1 MNALIAL
8 GALIVDQLLGEL
20 SRWHPLV
27 GFGRLADRVEGRLND
42 GSDGKLKGVVAL
54 LITTLPFVL
63 LVGVLESTW
72 GIWVSLVVLYFAL
85 GARSLADHARAVACE
100 LERDDMGAA
109 REKVGRMVSRES
121 ADMDRVSVIR
131 ATIESVLENGLDA
144 IFGALFWFFIAG
156 APGVV
161 FYRLVNTLDAM
172 WGYRNERFSAFGWFT
187 AKLDDLLNWIP
198 ARLVAASYA
207 LMGNRAQAMDCW
219 RDQAGLLASPNGG
232 PVMTAGAGAL
242 DIELGGP
249 AVYQGKRVE
258 KPLFGGDNPPDLS
271 DIYRALDLVHKSL
284 LLWLLMALTWSL
296 LIA

>member
-1 MNALIAL
+1 M
-8 GALIVDQLLGEL
+8 
-20 SRWHPLV
+20 
-27 GFGRLADRVEGRLND
+27 
-42 GSDGKLKGVVAL
+42 AL

-63 LVGVLESTW
+63 LAGVLESTW
-72 GIWVSLVVLYFAL
+72 GIWVSLVALYFAL
-85 GARSLADHARAVACE
+85 GARSLADHARAVASE
-100 LERDDMGAA
+100 LERDDMEAA
-109 REKVGRMVSRES
+109 REKVGRMVSRDS
-121 ADMDRVSVIR
+121 TDMDRVSVIR

-187 AKLDDLLNWIP
+187 AKLDYLLNWIP

>member
-42 GSDGKLKGVVAL
+42 GRDGKLKGVVAL

-63 LVGVLESTW
+63 LAGVLESFW

-85 GARSLADHARAVACE
+85 GARSLADHARAVASE
-100 LERDDMGAA
+100 LERDGMEAA
-109 REKVGRMVSRES
+109 REKVGRMVSRDS
-121 ADMDRVSVIR
+121 TDMDRVSVIR

-242 DIELGGP
+242 DIELGGS

-271 DIYRALDLVHKSL
+271 DIYRALDLVYKSL

>member
-42 GSDGKLKGVVAL
+42 GRDGKLKGVVAL

-63 LVGVLESTW
+63 LAGVLESFW

-85 GARSLADHARAVACE
+85 GARSLADHARAVASE
-100 LERDDMGAA
+100 LERDGMEAA
-109 REKVGRMVSRES
+109 REKVGRMVSRDS
-121 ADMDRVSVIR
+121 TDMDRVSVIR

-198 ARLVAASYA
+198 ARLVAVSYA

-242 DIELGGP
+242 DIELGGS

-271 DIYRALDLVHKSL
+271 DIYRALDLVYKSL

>member
-1 MNALIAL
+1 MNSLIAL

-27 GFGRLADRVEGRLND
+27 GFGRLADQVEGRLND
-42 GSDGKLKGVVAL
+42 GRDGKLKGVVAL

-63 LVGVLESTW
+63 LAGVLESTW
-72 GIWVSLVVLYFAL
+72 GIWVSLVALYFAL

-100 LERDDMGAA
+100 LEQDNMGAA
-109 REKVGRMVSRES
+109 REKVGRMVSRDS
-121 ADMDRVSVIR
+121 TDMDRVSVIR

-172 WGYRNERFSAFGWFT
+172 WGYRNERFNTFGWFT

-198 ARLVAASYA
+198 ARLVAAIYA